1 MPEVELGGFSF
12 MATPVANKAPQS
24 DILFRLVDNRFLDHD
39 FDDMIIPRLENLM
52 LNVEMPKTPQ
62 DFHRW

>member
-1 MPEVELGGFSF
+1 
-12 MATPVANKAPQS
+12 MATPGANKAPQS